1 MNGAMATM
9 SGGLRLFG
17 WFTLRHLRSHM
28 GRTLAVLLGIALG
41 AAVFTSVRLAVQAT
55 MDSYSRSMDLIAGSS
70 DLTLFRPGG
79 RVPDTLVA
87 SLMQHPFV
95 HTASPVLSAYVRP
108 ADHETPFLLIG
119 FDPILDRDLRSWTV
133 RSPGEGEAADWASMM
148 TQPFSLLIGAKLGQQ
163 FGWREGQS
171 IKLVHSRQT
180 LDFKVLAL
188 LDPDGL
194 AMVEGGRIALC
205 DIATFQEFTGQFGLA
220 DRIDIRLKP
229 DAAGDASTTLQA
241 LLPAGV
247 VMRSPSALS
256 ESGQGMIR
264 AYQLSLTFLSFISLF
279 VGMFLVY
286 SLVALNAAARR
297 RELAVMRATGASG
310 RLLFFLFVGE
320 GAFIGLCGWLLALP
334 ISSLLVKTLLAGVSR
349 TVSVLFVRVQVDGL
363 TLDPWEILLSF
374 GVTLAVAV
382 LAALQPARE
391 AMRVPPREALDIA
404 PTANIRPRLIRR
416 MALGGLG
423 LLVLVYPI
431 ARLPSPPSVSLPG
444 YLAAL
449 LLFVGFAL
457 LAPLMLQQV
466 GRLLA
471 PRLLHLGGQPAFLAA
486 GYLKQSGVQTAIS
499 VGALITAVAL
509 FTALVVMIHSF
520 RSTVALWVQQS
531 IAGDIYVR
539 PKLAELN
546 RFRDP
551 LPPRVVAAVQTLPV
565 PVELVPMHRLELQC
579 QRPPAPFRG
588 HGLRR
593 LCPAQ
598 PIYLD
603 GRRHPANRSRS
614 DRRQGRRGIRGLR
627 QQHRSENRRPLSGPD
642 RQTSVRRTDPG
653 RLSRLPYPG
662 RRGVLFADPLPTALR
677 RSDLE
682 RRAGQFNRAR
692 PRSGGR
698 RRPGAHL
705 AAELLRGDDRDDGGP
720 EPAPGRPARIRRNV
734 CHHYGPAADCPGG
747 GRPGDRHHPGRAGA
761 PAPPAA
767 QHHPGRGR
775 QCRPAAAHDFLGSG
789 PDRDGRPGGRA
800 GLRVH
805 SVDLADLRRQPA
817 IVRMDLRLPGRL
829 AVSNDG
835 RAVDFRCGLAGRPAG
850 GQSGLEHVTGHAA
863 ARRNTLMI
871 WNQGR

>member
-1 MNGAMATM
+1 MNGAMETV
-9 SGGLRLFG
+9 SGCLRLFG
-17 WFTLRHLRSHM
+17 WFTLRHLRGHM

-55 MDSYSRSMDLIAGSS
+55 MDSYSRSMDLITGSS

-87 SLMQHPFV
+87 ALMKNPFV
-95 HTASPVLSAYVRP
+95 LTASPVLSAYVRP
-108 ADHETPFLLIG
+108 ADQETPFLLVG
-119 FDPILDRDLRSWTV
+119 FDPILDRNLRRWTV
-133 RSPGEGEAADWASMM
+133 RSPADGQAADWAAMM
-148 TQPFSLLIGAKLGQQ
+148 TQPFSLLIGEKLGEQ

-171 IKLVHSRQT
+171 IRLVHSRQT
-180 LDFKVLAL
+180 QDFKVLAL

-220 DRIDIRLKP
+220 DRIDIRLAP
-229 DAAGDASTTLQA
+229 DPAGDVSTSLQA

-256 ESGQGMIR
+256 ESGQAMIR

-391 AMRVPPREALDIA
+391 AMRVLPREALDIV
-404 PTANIRPRLIRR
+404 PTANIRPRLTRR
-416 MALGGLG
+416 MALGGVG
-423 LLVLVYPI
+423 LLALVYPI

-457 LAPLMLQQV
+457 LAPMMLQQA

-471 PRLLHLGGQPAFLAA
+471 PRLIRLGGQPAFLAA

-531 IAGDIYVR
+531 IAGDIYIR

-565 PVELVPMHRLELQC
+565 PVELVPMHRLELQVK
-579 QRPPAPFRG
+579 G
-588 HGLRR
+588 HQHLFEAMDYDAYAR
-593 LCPAQ
+593 
-598 PIYLD
+598 
-603 GRRHPANRSRS
+603 RSRFIWMGGDIQQIEADLIAGRGVAIS
-614 DRRQGRRGIRGLR
+614 EVFANNTGLKAGDRYRVQIGRHLFDERILGVFRDYRTRGGAVYYSLTHYQQRFDDPTWSGVQVNFTERGPGLAGTVDRVRTSLLNCCGESIEMMEGPSLRQAVLRVFDETFAITTVLLLIALVVAALGIATTLAVLVLQRRRQLNTIRAVGGSAA
-627 QQHRSENRRPLSGPD
+627 Q
-642 RQTSVRRTDPG
+642 VRRMIFWEAG
-653 RLSRLPYPG
+653 LIVMVGQAAGLACGFILSTLLIFVVNRQSFGWTFLYQVDWQSLLTAVP
-662 RRGVLFADPLPTALR
+662 LIFAAAL
-677 RSDLE
+677 
-682 RRAGQFNRAR
+682 
-692 PRSGGR
+692 
-698 RRPGAHL
+698 L
-705 AAELLRGDDRDDGGP
+705 AALPAVNLALSTSPALLLRGGTR
-720 EPAPGRPARIRRNV
+720 
-734 CHHYGPAADCPGG
+734 
-747 GRPGDRHHPGRAGA
+747 
-761 PAPPAA
+761 
-767 QHHPGRGR
+767 
-775 QCRPAAAHDFLGSG
+775 
-789 PDRDGRPGGRA
+789 
-800 GLRVH
+800 
-805 SVDLADLRRQPA
+805 
-817 IVRMDLRLPGRL
+817 
-829 AVSNDG
+829 
-835 RAVDFRCGLAGRPAG
+835 
-850 GQSGLEHVTGHAA
+850 
-863 ARRNTLMI
+863 
-871 WNQGR
+871 